1 MLLIHPSDTESNE
14 TERFRPC
21 PQAMVQEEDIMTQV
35 ATCFI
40 GAPKALGWGMNVNS
54 IRGETG
60 KPLEEVAF
68 IQRS

>member
-1 MLLIHPSDTESNE
+1 
-14 TERFRPC
+14 
-21 PQAMVQEEDIMTQV
+21 MVQEEDIMTQV